1 MNSPHGCGSLQKIF
15 GIVDLCLPM
24 YVYHWSII
32 IFSFSLGEFNSPST
46 QIWTTWP
53 KPVPHRWPQSNQGV
67 TKRPLGNPRGL
78 AMDTYIYIAGKM
90 VDFLGHITDYR
101 RVCLEL
107 PAYFSLIFIHPGTK
121 RVKKICWT
129 SFRVIICCPL
139 FLWLGQKAKV
149 HREPVQ
155 HCFWSQSE
163 WTRWSSKV
171 RPKLHTATIP
181 LGTSKVDV

>member
-1 MNSPHGCGSLQKIF
+1 
-15 GIVDLCLPM
+15 M

-46 QIWTTWP
+46 QIWTTRP

-67 TKRPLGNPRGL
+67 TKRRLGKSPWPSHGYL
-78 AMDTYIYIAGKM
+78 YIYIYIHSWETGG
-90 VDFLGHITDYR
+90 FFRPYYW
-101 RVCLEL
+101 L
-107 PAYFSLIFIHPGTK
+107 PEGLSWASCVLFINFYIPWNKKG
-121 RVKKICWT
+121 KKICWT

-139 FLWLGQKAKV
+139 LWLGQKVKV

-171 RPKLHTATIP
+171 
-181 LGTSKVDV
+181 DV